1 MMMMTDDDDDDDD
14 NDDDGESV
22 RILVYWYFQKLHMAA
37 PHSWIFTL
45 RKLDTIRQGVATT
58 I

>member
-1 MMMMTDDDDDDDD
+1 MTDDDDDDD
-14 NDDDGESV
+14 GESV
-22 RILVYWYFQKLHMAA
+22 RIGLLVYWDFQKLHMAA